1 MTDTYRIRSEETW
14 AEARADYLNGFTAEA
29 VCRRHDLGL
38 RALRWRARRD
48 GWRRADQIDPD
59 PMDDDLS
66 VFEDIE
72 ADDLADMAR
81 LRMAAAVSRGQATEA
96 LRWRRIH
103 LAFQA
108 EADELADWIAA
119 DEAEIAAM
127 LAAQRNADRPA
138 DLETKSAQ
146 PILHELHPDFS
157 DAPIARPLSRQARR
171 HLERQAEKRS

>member
-14 AEARADYLNGFTAEA
+14 AEARADYLNGFTAGA

-38 RALRWRARRD
+38 QALRWRARRD

-59 PMDDDLS
+59 PLDDDLS

-96 LRWRRIH
+96 QRWRRIH
-103 LAFQA
+103 AAFKA
-108 EADELADWIAA
+108 EADELAGWIAA
-119 DEAEIAAM
+119 DEAEIAAIR
-127 LAAQRNADRPA
+127 AAHQAADRPVT
-138 DLETKSAQ
+138 LETKSAL
-146 PILHELHPDFS
+146 PLLHDLHSKFS
-157 DAPIARPLSRQARR
+157 ETPIAHPMSRQA
-171 HLERQAEKRS
+171 AKRS